1 MSTIMEVISE
11 ANRNL
16 GRVEISHGNLGIEA
30 FGASNADLTIQA
42 SEMLTELNKKEV
54 EIEKARQA
62 LFDLLEAVGE

>member
-11 ANRNL
+11 ANRHL
-16 GRVEISHGNLGIEA
+16 GRVETSYGNLGIEA
-30 FGASNADLTIQA
+30 FGASNADLIIQA

-62 LFDLLEAVGE
+62 LFDLLEAVGA

>member
-16 GRVEISHGNLGIEA
+16 GRVETSYGKLGIEA
-30 FGASNADLTIQA
+30 FGASNADLISQA
-42 SEMLTELNKKEV
+42 REMLTELNKKEA